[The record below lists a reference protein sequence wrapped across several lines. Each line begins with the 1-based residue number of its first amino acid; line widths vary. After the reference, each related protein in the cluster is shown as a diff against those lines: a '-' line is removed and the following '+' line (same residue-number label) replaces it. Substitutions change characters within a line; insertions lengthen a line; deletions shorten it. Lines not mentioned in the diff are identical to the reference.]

1 MVVYKAII
9 KESKQ
14 NQTKGKES
22 FVFGGFF
29 CFVFL
34 RRSRKEEAPAGR
46 RLSFNLKLKV
56 LLSINVELYPRS
68 RYLLMTDNV
77 SGWVVV
83 CGFFTVLITK
93 IIRSEFQ

>member
-29 CFVFL
+29 
-34 RRSRKEEAPAGR
+34 
-46 RLSFNLKLKV
+46 V
-56 LLSINVELYPRS
+56 L
-68 RYLLMTDNV
+68 
-77 SGWVVV
+77 
-83 CGFFTVLITK
+83 FF
-93 IIRSEFQ
+93 